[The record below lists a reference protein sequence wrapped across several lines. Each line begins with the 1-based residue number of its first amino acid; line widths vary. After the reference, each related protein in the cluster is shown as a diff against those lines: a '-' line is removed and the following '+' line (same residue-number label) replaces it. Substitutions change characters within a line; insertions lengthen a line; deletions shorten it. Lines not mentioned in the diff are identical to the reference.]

1 MILRRPDVDVQ
12 IHVNKSVF
20 HAGDELDAHVRLAPK
35 GDYRVRHGRVEL
47 VCTETWVQR
56 VDSQY
61 GPSYHRKTEVLSSEG
76 VTFMDDQTVR
86 NGVPYSADLR
96 VSVPRDALPT
106 LSGALVQKIEP
117 GIAWAVKVDMDVA
130 RARDIHES
138 QEVTVAATPAPR
150 DDRPVPT
157 ATESRRGPVRPYAG
171 VVPERAARS
180 GNRVD
185 GTLRAEPLQNFTAS
199 EARVELVRE
208 EKFGNT
214 AKNQVVDEATLER
227 DPSLK
232 SGETREWSFS
242 LDVGQVAMPSLKTEK
257 SSVRWLVRAVLDRSL
272 RTDPKVEQDINVG
285 F

>member
-76 VTFMDDQTVR
+76 ETFMDDQTVR

-150 DDRPVPT
+150 DDRPVPVV
-157 ATESRRGPVRPYAG
+157 AESRRGQCALTLELSRS
-171 VVPERAARS
+171 EARS
-180 GNRVD
+180 GDRVD
-185 GTLRAEPLQNFTAS
+185 GRLRAEPLQNFTAS

-227 DPSLK
+227 DPSLR

-257 SSVRWLVRAVLDRSL
+257 SSVTWLVRAVLDRSL
-272 RTDPKVEQDINVG
+272 RTDPKVEQDIDVA

>member
-76 VTFMDDQTVR
+76 ETFMDDQTVR

-138 QEVTVAATPAPR
+138 HEVTVAATPAPR

-157 ATESRRGPVRPYAG
+157 ATESRRGQCALTLELSRG
-171 VVPERAARS
+171 AARS
-180 GNRVD
+180 GDRVD
-185 GTLRAEPLQNFTAS
+185 GSLRAEPLQNFTAS

-227 DPSLK
+227 DPSLR

-272 RTDPKVEQDINVG
+272 RTDPKVEQEIDVA

>member
-1 MILRRPDVDVQ
+1 MMFRRPEIDVQ
-12 IHVNKSVF
+12 IHVNKPVF
-20 HAGDELDAHVRLAPK
+20 HAGGELDAHVRLAPK

-76 VTFMDDQTVR
+76 ETFMDDQTVR

-138 QEVTVAATPAPR
+138 HEVTVAATPAPR
-150 DDRPVPT
+150 DDRPVPVV
-157 ATESRRGPVRPYAG
+157 AESRRGQCALTLELSRS
-171 VVPERAARS
+171 EARS
-180 GNRVD
+180 GDRVD
-185 GTLRAEPLQNFTAS
+185 GSLSAEPLQDITAS

-214 AKNQVVDEATLER
+214 AKNQIVDEATLER
-227 DPSLK
+227 DPSLR

>member
-1 MILRRPDVDVQ
+1 MMFRRPEIDVQ
-12 IHVNKSVF
+12 IHVNKPVF
-20 HAGDELDAHVRLAPK
+20 HAGGELDAHVRLAPK

-76 VTFMDDQTVR
+76 ETFMDDQTVR

-138 QEVTVAATPAPR
+138 HEVTVAATPAPR
-150 DDRPVPT
+150 DDRPVPA
-157 ATESRRGPVRPYAG
+157 ATESRRGTVRPYAG
-171 VVPERAARS
+171 VVPGSEARS
-180 GNRVD
+180 GDRVD
-185 GTLRAEPLQNFTAS
+185 GSLASRTPAGLHRVRGQGRARQGGEVRQHGKEPGRGRGGARTGPVAPVRQQRGNGAS
-199 EARVELVRE
+199 AWTSARL
-208 EKFGNT
+208 
-214 AKNQVVDEATLER
+214 
-227 DPSLK
+227 PC
-232 SGETREWSFS
+232 
-242 LDVGQVAMPSLKTEK
+242 
-257 SSVRWLVRAVLDRSL
+257 RA
-272 RTDPKVEQDINVG
+272 
-285 F
+285 